1 MEFPL
6 IWRFQVQGAEDV
18 KARLKEVNEQF
29 ARGELTTH
37 QYAQKLRELNRDANT
52 LSGAMRLQG
61 NIMRALHPNL
71 AMLERSFSRLGSV
84 ARSVLSTLDTVNII
98 QLVMIGRTN
107 SLTEAQDELEKAQR
121 NYNLAVEQFGANS
134 PQALKALEDLSEA
147 QNKLNRAMKEAE
159 SDKLNS
165 IVGSLSGIANIAGS
179 LGFAVMGLGRFS
191 GALAGLRGVLTA
203 LIPSFGSILT
213 MLGALGPT
221 GLVIA
226 GAIAA
231 IGLLAYAYQSN
242 MFNMLDVLN
251 NVGSS
256 IVTFFTRIMPS
267 ALQIAANVIINIFTT
282 VIPDALSNFAKFITS
297 IFTNALPQVISSFIS
312 SLAGAVDSIVGY
324 VMKIINSV
332 NNAINAILG
341 LVIKTP
347 SISTTSYSYTPSSSS
362 STYSSS
368 SSSSSSSNTA
378 TTSKS
383 SSKGGGPAKGPAI
396 PLQHGFEGIVNR
408 PTLFLAG
415 EAGAE
420 YVYVQPLHKSLLS
433 SQYATFNTSSAN
445 PNITIN
451 INIGSFIGNDK
462 QAIKQLADIISREIA
477 SRIGIFHF

>member
-6 IWRFQVQGAEDV
+6 VWRFQVQGAEDV

-61 NIMRALHPNL
+61 NIMRAMHPNL

-147 QNKLNRAMKEAE
+147 QNKLNKAMKDAE
-159 SDKLNS
+159 TDKLNS

-191 GALAGLRGVLTA
+191 VALTGLRGVLTA

-213 MLGALGPT
+213 MLSALGPT

-256 IVTFFTRIMPS
+256 ILMFFTRIMPS
-267 ALQIAANVIINIFTT
+267 ALQIAANVIINIFST

-297 IFTNALPQVISSFIS
+297 MFTNALPQAISSFIS

-332 NNAINAILG
+332 SNAINAVLG

-347 SISTTSYSYTPSSSS
+347 SISTTSYSYTA
-362 STYSSS
+362 YSSS
-368 SSSSSSSNTA
+368 SSSSSSPSPSKTT

-383 SSKGGGPAKGPAI
+383 SGKGGGPAKGPAI
-396 PLQHGFEGIVNR
+396 PLQHGFEGIVNK

-433 SQYATFNTSSAN
+433 SQYTTSFHTSNVN
-445 PNITIN
+445 PNLTVN
-451 INIGSFIGNDK
+451 INIGSFIGNDR

-477 SRIGIFHF
+477 SKVGIFHF

>member
-6 IWRFQVQGAEDV
+6 VWRFQVQGAEDV

-61 NIMRALHPNL
+61 NIMRAMHPNL

-147 QNKLNRAMKEAE
+147 QNKLNKAMKDAE

-191 GALAGLRGVLTA
+191 GALTGLRGVLAA

-256 IVTFFTRIMPS
+256 IVMFFTRIIPS

-297 IFTNALPQVISSFIS
+297 IFTNALPQAISSFIS
-312 SLAGAVDSIVGY
+312 SLTGAVDSIVGY

-332 NNAINAILG
+332 SNAINSVLG

-347 SISTTSYSYTPSSSS
+347 SISTTSYSYTA
-362 STYSSS
+362 YSSS
-368 SSSSSSSNTA
+368 SSSSSSSSKTA

-396 PLQHGFEGIVNR
+396 PLQHGFEGIVNK

-433 SQYATFNTSSAN
+433 SQHTTSFHTSNVN
-445 PNITIN
+445 PNLTVN
-451 INIGSFIGNDK
+451 INIGSFIGNDR

-477 SRIGIFHF
+477 SKVGIFHF

>member
-191 GALAGLRGVLTA
+191 GALAGVK
-203 LIPSFGSILT
+203 GSINGT
-213 MLGALGPT
+213 YTIIWFNTYYAWCIRT
-221 GLVIA
+221 HGLVIA

-368 SSSSSSSNTA
+368 SSSSSSSNTV

>member
-18 KARLKEVNEQF
+18 KSRLKEVNEQF

-37 QYAQKLRELNRDANT
+37 QYAQKLRELNRDASA

-61 NIMRALHPNL
+61 NIMRAMHPNL

-121 NYNLAVEQFGANS
+121 SYNLAVEQFGANS
-134 PQALKALEDLSEA
+134 PQALQALEALSEA
-147 QNKLNRAMKEAE
+147 QNKLNKAMKDAE
-159 SDKLNS
+159 SDRLNS

-191 GALAGLRGVLTA
+191 GALTGLRGVLAA

-213 MLGALGPT
+213 MLGALGPA

-226 GAIAA
+226 GAVAA

-242 MFNMLDVLN
+242 MFNMRDVLN

-256 IVTFFTRIMPS
+256 IVMFFTRIMPS
-267 ALQIAANVIINIFTT
+267 ALQIAANVIINIFAT
-282 VIPDALSNFAKFITS
+282 VIPDTLSNFAKFITS
-297 IFTNALPQVISSFIS
+297 IFTNILPQAISSLIS
-312 SLAGAVDSIVGY
+312 SLAGAVDSIIGY

-332 NNAINAILG
+332 NNAISAVLG

-347 SISTTSYSYTPSSSS
+347 SISATGYSYSQ
-362 STYSSS
+362 YSSS
-368 SSSSSSSNTA
+368 LSSLSTATA

-383 SSKGGGPAKGPAI
+383 SNKGGGLAKGPAI
-396 PLQHGFEGIVNR
+396 PLQHGFEGIVSK

-433 SQYATFNTSSAN
+433 SQYTLSLHTSNAN
-445 PNITIN
+445 SNLTVN
-451 INIGSFIGNDK
+451 INIGSFIGNDR
-462 QAIKQLADIISREIA
+462 QTIKQLADVISREIA